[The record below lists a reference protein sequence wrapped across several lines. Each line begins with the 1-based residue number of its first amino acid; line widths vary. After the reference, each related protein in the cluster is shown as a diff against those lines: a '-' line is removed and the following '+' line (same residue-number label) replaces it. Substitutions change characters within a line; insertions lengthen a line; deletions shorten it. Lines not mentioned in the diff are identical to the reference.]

1 MWGST
6 AWRHNPSGDHHSA
19 QPRGNVPVGRGGD
32 RLQYSVRHSAM
43 AELAISPASSA
54 LHPVLLREGIVGRQ
68 KNKAIAF
75 FDE

>member
-1 MWGST
+1 VAVQHGVT
-6 AWRHNPSGDHHSA
+6 TRQAIITLPSLA
-19 QPRGNVPVGRGGD
+19 AMYRWGGD

-43 AELAISPASSA
+43 GELAISPASSA

>member
-1 MWGST
+1 MYRW
-6 AWRHNPSGDHHSA
+6 
-19 QPRGNVPVGRGGD
+19 GGD